1 MNEIAER
8 SLPLFL
14 IMRCTEEDFMTRIC
28 PALMPFIIMLL
39 IAVFIFNCKSQDK
52 SAPFSFDEIRSGP
65 SALLDRPE
73 FVKASDGIDLAY
85 YTKIPKSK
93 PAAALIFLH
102 GGGAYSGAG
111 YQNLAEG
118 LMEKY
123 GISVYLIDLRGH
135 GNSGGP
141 RGDSPSVQQV
151 WEDLK
156 LFVNYVGEKNPGI
169 PLYLGGHS
177 SGGGLVLNYLT
188 WDKKTKVDG
197 YFFISPQFGYK
208 SATARENT
216 RSSFTTVRYWVFIL
230 SAISGGRLFGHTTAV
245 YFNYPEKILASQP
258 LMLQS
263 ITRHMSVS
271 ITPDAP
277 QKQFSKIDK
286 PFGLFIGE
294 KDELFA
300 PEKIVKYSD
309 YSDKEIQMKSVSKIV
324 ENENHL
330 SILLI
335 AHELIGKTMMNWR
348 NGQTL

>member
-1 MNEIAER
+1 MYEIAER

-14 IMRCTEEDFMTRIC
+14 ILRCTEEDFMTRIC
-28 PALMPFIIMLL
+28 PALIPFIMLL
-39 IAVFIFNCKSQDK
+39 IAVSIFNCKSQDK
-52 SAPFSFDEIRSGP
+52 SAPFSFGEIQNRP
-65 SALLDRPE
+65 SALLDKPE

-123 GISVYLIDLRGH
+123 GISVYLVDLRGH

-141 RGDSPSVQQV
+141 RGDSPSVQHV

-156 LFVNYVGEKNPGI
+156 LFINYVREKNPGI

-188 WDKKTKVDG
+188 WDKKAKVDG

-208 SATARENT
+208 SATARENI

-263 ITRHMSVS
+263 ITRHMSIS
-271 ITPDAP
+271 MTPDAP

-294 KDELFA
+294 KDELFV

-309 YSDKEIQMKSVSKIV
+309 YSDKEIQMKSVSKII

-330 SILLI
+330 SILLSVD
-335 AHELIGKTMMNWR
+335 ELIGKTIINWR
-348 NGQTL
+348 N

>member
-1 MNEIAER
+1 MI
-8 SLPLFL
+8 
-14 IMRCTEEDFMTRIC
+14 RIC
-28 PALMPFIIMLL
+28 PALIPFIMLL
-39 IAVFIFNCKSQDK
+39 IAVFVFSCKPQDK
-52 SAPFSFDEIRSGP
+52 PSPFSFDEIRSGP

-111 YQNLAEG
+111 YQNFAEG
-118 LMEKY
+118 LSEKY

-156 LFVNYVGEKNPGI
+156 LFVNYVREKNPGI

-188 WDKKTKVDG
+188 WDKKTRVDG

-208 SATARENT
+208 SGTARKNAK
-216 RSSFTTVRYWVFIL
+216 SSFTTVRYWVFIL

-245 YFNYPEKILASQP
+245 YFNYPEKILALQP
-258 LMLQS
+258 LMLKS
-263 ITRHMSVS
+263 ITRNMSVS
-271 ITPDAP
+271 MTPDAP

-300 PEKIVKYSD
+300 PEKIVKYSE
-309 YSDKEIQMKSVSKIV
+309 YSDKEIQMKSASKIID
-324 ENENHL
+324 NENHL

-348 NGQTL
+348 N